1 MAGSIEAR
9 RSFCREFEQVA
20 ITCTPRC
27 LASCMAT
34 NESGCVC
41 ECEQAAC
48 EQHALGHM
56 VATRCAYGECVEHQE
71 GLAFGDAHGIVQRAV
86 GTHATMQAGARS
98 LERQLRRQRDCA
110 PSTTCPRQCAIR

>member
-34 NESGCVC
+34 NESGCV
-41 ECEQAAC
+41 
-48 EQHALGHM
+48 
-56 VATRCAYGECVEHQE
+56 RECVSKQ
-71 GLAFGDAHGIVQRAV
+71 IVSS
-86 GTHATMQAGARS
+86 THSDTWWPQGVRTASALNTKRVS
-98 LERQLRRQRDCA
+98 
-110 PSTTCPRQCAIR
+110 PSVMRMA